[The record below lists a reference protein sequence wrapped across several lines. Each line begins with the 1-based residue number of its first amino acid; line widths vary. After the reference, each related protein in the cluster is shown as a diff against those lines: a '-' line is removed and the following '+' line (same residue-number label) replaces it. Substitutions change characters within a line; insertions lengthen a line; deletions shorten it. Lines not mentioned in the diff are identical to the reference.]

1 MTEQSP
7 KKKLNWGYGVAAL
20 YGGFVLFTL
29 AIVGYASF
37 QQFDLVDKDYY
48 ARGLD
53 HDRQMARVNRVEA
66 LPEKPRY
73 EFARERGEIILHFPR
88 TFQPGD
94 VTGVVIIFRPSAA
107 SLDISVPI
115 QLSADM
121 TQRIRAERLVKGM
134 WRAKLSWTAGGLEY
148 YQEQELLLE

>member
-1 MTEQSP
+1 M
-7 KKKLNWGYGVAAL
+7 NWGYGVAAL

-53 HDRQMARVNRVEA
+53 HDRHMARINRVAA

-73 EFARERGEIILHFPR
+73 EFSRETGEIILHFPQ
-88 TFQPGD
+88 TFKSSEG
-94 VTGVVIIFRPSAA
+94 TGEIVIFRPSSAE
-107 SLDISVPI
+107 LDITAPI
-115 QLSADM
+115 KLSTDM
-121 TQRIRAERLVKGM
+121 TQCIRDKRLVSGM
-134 WRAKLSWTAGGLEY
+134 WRVKLSWTARDLEY
-148 YQEQELLLE
+148 YHEQELWLE